1 MNFVLLPLLVS
12 ASLGAGQ
19 GPRRLEEAGP
29 LNNQKIAKIRDEI
42 VSTLEVKI
50 SRMNSSSVI
59 SGPSL
64 VRELLGAISD
74 TTGIAPPLVTLA
86 ALDGSVDALALLA
99 VHRKM
104 PTDVDHDHD
113 HDHDGDDDHG
123 GKSATEEADGAPD
136 ADKADAHADHADAH
150 ADNADTDTDD
160 ADADAAAPL
169 ELLLNNTVLSKIRD
183 RLVGDLETRVSSM
196 NATATMTAEEVVAD
210 LLDKIADLTGV
221 SPDILGGGGA
231 GEGDAAPVLSAGW
244 DAGAARPPYAHPA
257 LAFCAG
263 IASTVA
269 AVGALAKLRR
279 ARAARGVQSGRYEE
293 FGQGLGRGG
302 SGLAEEV
309 LRSERERLARV

>member
-1 MNFVLLPLLVS
+1 MNLFLLPLLVS

-86 ALDGSVDALALLA
+86 TLDGSADVLTLLA

-123 GKSATEEADGAPD
+123 GKSATKEADGAPD

-150 ADNADTDTDD
+150 ADDADADTDD
-160 ADADAAAPL
+160 ADVDAAPL

-196 NATATMTAEEVVAD
+196 NATATMTAAEVVSD
-210 LLDKIADLTGV
+210 MLDKIADLTGV

-231 GEGDAAPVLSAGW
+231 GEGDAAPVLSAG
-244 DAGAARPPYAHPA
+244 APRPPYAHPA

-269 AVGALAKLRR
+269 AVGALAKMRR

-309 LRSERERLARV
+309 LLSERERLARV